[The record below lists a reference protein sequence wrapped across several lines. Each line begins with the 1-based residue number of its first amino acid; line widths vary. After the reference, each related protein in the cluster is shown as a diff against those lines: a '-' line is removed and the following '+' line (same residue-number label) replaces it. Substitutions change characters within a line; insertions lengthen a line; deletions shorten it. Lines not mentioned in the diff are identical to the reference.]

1 MTAPEPPRLG
11 TSPLVVE
18 IGLKEIYD
26 LLVALNTNVQIIA
39 GDIKD
44 LTKQGEDHE
53 ARIRSLERGR
63 WPLPSLAALVSIASL
78 VLAVLAYATHR

>member
-1 MTAPEPPRLG
+1 MG

-26 LLVALNTNVQIIA
+26 LLVALNTNVQLLA

-44 LTKQGEDHE
+44 LSKQGEDHE

-63 WPLPSLAALVSIASL
+63 WPLPSLAALVSIAAL
-78 VLAVLAYATHR
+78 VLAAAGHLNR

>member
-1 MTAPEPPRLG
+1 MG

-26 LLVALNTNVQIIA
+26 LLVALNTNVQLLA
-39 GDIKD
+39 ADIKD
-44 LTKQGEDHE
+44 LSKQGEDHE

-63 WPLPSLAALVSIASL
+63 WPLPSLAALVSIAAL
-78 VLAVLAYATHR
+78 VLAAFGYASR

>member
-1 MTAPEPPRLG
+1 MG

-26 LLVALNTNVQIIA
+26 LLVALNTNVQLLA

-44 LTKQGEDHE
+44 LSKQGEDHE

-63 WPLPSLAALVSIASL
+63 WPLPSLAALVSIAAL
-78 VLAVLAYATHR
+78 VLAAAGQLTR

>member
-1 MTAPEPPRLG
+1 MTAPEPPRMG

-26 LLVALNTNVQIIA
+26 LLVALNTNVQLLA

-44 LTKQGEDHE
+44 LSKQGEDHE

-63 WPLPSLAALVSIASL
+63 WPLPSLAALVSIAAL
-78 VLAVLAYATHR
+78 VLAAAGQLNH

>member
-1 MTAPEPPRLG
+1 MTTPEPPRMG

-26 LLVALNTNVQIIA
+26 LLVALNTNVQLLA

-44 LTKQGEDHE
+44 LSKQGEDHE

-63 WPLPSLAALVSIASL
+63 WPLPSLAALVSIAAL
-78 VLAVLAYATHR
+78 VLAAAGQITR

>member
-1 MTAPEPPRLG
+1 MNGHDQPRMG

-26 LLVALNTNVQIIA
+26 LLVALNTNVQILG

-44 LTKQGEDHE
+44 LMVRADDHE
-53 ARIRSLERGR
+53 ARLRALERNR
-63 WPLPSLAALVSIASL
+63 WPLPALAAVVSIVAL
-78 VLAVLAYATHR
+78 VLTALQFTR